1 MPILGYSSEIKVICR
16 NFFCNNL
23 SCHRKIF
30 TGRFSNFI
38 KPYRRRTDRLH
49 EFFKELVF
57 IANSMSKT
65 LEKIQGK
72 LEHLKI
78 GLLNILIVEIV
89 SRDRS
94 VAYTKGIKDAN
105 ENIIQIADILHL
117 CHNLL
122 EGIKDFLK
130 RIISSKMI
138 IKTEAEEISTEKNNK
153 TSEEKSKNEITKA
166 NKEKIERHNI
176 KKELI
181 KEVKN
186 LHAQGYSGR
195 EISKIT
201 GLSRKTV
208 KKYL

>member
-1 MPILGYSSEIKVICR
+1 
-16 NFFCNNL
+16 
-23 SCHRKIF
+23 
-30 TGRFSNFI
+30 
-38 KPYRRRTDRLH
+38 
-49 EFFKELVF
+49 
-57 IANSMSKT
+57 MSKT